1 MLFLNRTR
9 DGLAAIAVVVVV
21 AAVVVFF
28 LSTGSI
34 IRVFSEVQI
43 GSGFWRQKSQQLKSF
58 RSQKKTLFRFRSD
71 DFLLSLSLLSHLSRA
86 LSRSLL
92 SHSNSLQV
100 LRSKVEANWIAR
112 RV

>member
-71 DFLLSLSLLSHLSRA
+71 DFLLSLSLLSHLSLSLA
-86 LSRSLL
+86 LSFLTLSL
-92 SHSNSLQV
+92 
-100 LRSKVEANWIAR
+100 
-112 RV
+112 